1 MSNLTMHPFFK
12 NLLLILATWLTLTSC
27 QVSKD
32 AFELGATQAN
42 SNGLM
47 SVRATPPSI
56 GYRRLEAYSGL
67 NSAIKGFVQTK
78 GYPDFIIE
86 QRKLGKMAMVCF
98 YPKKNQ
104 AYMIQALLNLPE
116 ETQVL
121 GPEPIGEKDKRLFK
135 AIREVENAAL
145 AYGQ

>member
-1 MSNLTMHPFFK
+1 MHPFLK
-12 NLLLILATWLTLTSC
+12 KLPLLLAAWWTLTSC
-27 QVSKD
+27 QVSQD

-47 SVRATPPSI
+47 SVRSAPPTI
-56 GYRRLEAYSGL
+56 GFRRLQAYSGL
-67 NSAIKGFVQTK
+67 NPAIKVFVQAK

-104 AYMIQALLNLPE
+104 AYMIQTLLNLPG

-135 AIREVENAAL
+135 AIREVENAAS